1 MKRIIFCLFQN
12 KRRFRKFFLRLATVR
27 LCIMHSAHIVK
38 MIEII
43 IREDFESVNLL
54 YRSL

>member
-27 LCIMHSAHIVK
+27 LCIMHSAHTVK
-38 MIEII
+38 TIEII
-43 IREDFESVNLL
+43 ISEDFESVNLL